1 MRQPVTHESRRVARG
16 PVLLDEA
23 SEVDVQKDVRVVDDE
38 GPPREKRFRVL
49 ERAAGAENRILGK
62 EHDAIVPGRRRG
74 PGAQQGGLPVQVDPD
89 LAAANRGEPVQDALD
104 DRRAED
110 RQERL
115 GQVIRDRP
123 QPLAQAGR
131 REKDIERSGGHRYEL
146 ILADPKQANSACEAL
161 PRPRN
166 SGAIEQRPGSAGSLA
181 SAGGLGGP
189 FEAPHVI
196 SRIYRAP
203 RFPRPLRPCRRASRR
218 SGRRG

>member
-16 PVLLDEA
+16 PVLLDES

-38 GPPREKRFRVL
+38 GPSEKRFRVL

-123 QPLAQAGR
+123 QTLAQAGR

-146 ILADPKQANSACEAL
+146 ILADPKQANSAGSPSGGPSRPPDTLRAVEA
-161 PRPRN
+161 
-166 SGAIEQRPGSAGSLA
+166 RPGSAGPCP

-189 FEAPHVI
+189 
-196 SRIYRAP
+196 SRP
-203 RFPRPLRPCRRASRR
+203 PM
-218 SGRRG
+218 

>member
-1 MRQPVTHESRRVARG
+1 MSKRMSELWTMKGLTRNDSAFLRAPPVPRIESSGKNTMRSRQG
-16 PVLLDEA
+16 D
-23 SEVDVQKDVRVVDDE
+23 
-38 GPPREKRFRVL
+38 
-49 ERAAGAENRILGK
+49 AA
-62 EHDAIVPGRRRG
+62 
-74 PGAQQGGLPVQVDPD
+74 
-89 LAAANRGEPVQDALD
+89 
-104 DRRAED
+104 
-110 RQERL
+110 
-115 GQVIRDRP
+115 
-123 QPLAQAGR
+123 AQAGS

-166 SGAIEQRPGSAGSLA
+166 SRAIEQRPGSAGSLA